1 MAWSVRGRSLELCN
15 CKQFCPCWLG
25 PTGEPDEGWCGAA
38 FGYDIEEGSSDGV
51 DLGGCQ
57 VALAFEWPGNFFG
70 GNGSGRL
77 YVDEAASAEQRREL
91 EAIFVGKKGGP
102 LAAVW
107 DAVITKWL
115 PTQATS
121 IDIQWGEKPSLRVGD
136 VGQATL
142 SPLKDPS
149 GQPTQI
155 KGAAAQAALG
165 IEQMDLADAVGSRW
179 SDPDLRAFE
188 GDDGTLH
195 TFDWAA

>member
-1 MAWSVRGRSLELCN
+1 MPWSAGSTSR
-15 CKQFCPCWLG
+15 LG
-25 PTGEPDEGWCGAA
+25 PTGEPDQGWCGAA

-77 YVDEAASAEQRREL
+77 DVDEAASAEQRREL

-115 PTQATS
+115 LTQATR

-142 SPLKDPS
+142 SPLRGPVRTADPS
-149 GQPTQI
+149 QGRCST
-155 KGAAAQAALG
+155 G
-165 IEQMDLADAVGSRW
+165 GSRN
-179 SDPDLRAFE
+179 RA
-188 GDDGTLH
+188 DGPCRRGWELLVRSR
-195 TFDWAA
+195 AARF